1 MHQKHPPAKIAV
13 FVVAGDVGSAAAQV
27 FALASVASATIRVV
41 NCFIMGMASC
51 IGLFDS
57 AWRERL
63 LVNSMGDP
71 HRRLIQMLQSRE
83 FPALAPDIEIVPAN
97 YFAPLDLKSI
107 YGRSA
112 PVEVDLG
119 CGDGSFLVEIA
130 AANPARDFLG
140 IERLLGRVRSA
151 HRKIVQREL
160 ANARVLRVETSYAV
174 QQMLP
179 PDSVT
184 LFHLLFPDPWPKRRH
199 WRRRIV
205 TEDFF
210 VSVHRALAPDGLL
223 RIVTDQ
229 IDYFR
234 EIERLAAQ
242 STQFLISSDPEPPR
256 APSTFEKRF
265 SQSEIYRLVL
275 QKVSEVT

>member
-1 MHQKHPPAKIAV
+1 MHQ
-13 FVVAGDVGSAAAQV
+13 
-27 FALASVASATIRVV
+27 
-41 NCFIMGMASC
+41 
-51 IGLFDS
+51 
-57 AWRERL
+57 
-63 LVNSMGDP
+63 
-71 HRRLIQMLQSRE
+71 SRKV
-83 FPALAPDIEIVPAN
+83 PALAPDVEIVPAN

-112 PVEVDLG
+112 PLEVDLG
-119 CGDGSFLVEIA
+119 CGDGSFLVEAA

-160 ANARVLRVETSYAV
+160 TNARVFRIETSYV
-174 QQMLP
+174 LEQMLP
-179 PDSVT
+179 ANSVA
-184 LFHLLFPDPWPKRRH
+184 LFHLMFPDPWPKRRH

-205 TEDFF
+205 TEDFL
-210 VSVHRALAPDGLL
+210 VSVHRGLAPDGLL

-234 EIERLAAQ
+234 EIERLAGE
-242 STQFLISSDPEPPR
+242 STQFVIGSDPEPRR

-275 QKVSEVT
+275 RKVSDVT

>member
-1 MHQKHPPAKIAV
+1 M
-13 FVVAGDVGSAAAQV
+13 
-27 FALASVASATIRVV
+27 R
-41 NCFIMGMASC
+41 
-51 IGLFDS
+51 
-57 AWRERL
+57 
-63 LVNSMGDP
+63 
-71 HRRLIQMLQSRE
+71 QSRE
-83 FPALAPDIEIVPAN
+83 LPDSSADVEIVPAN

-112 PVEVDLG
+112 PLEVDLG

-130 AANPARDFLG
+130 RAAPARDFLG

-151 HRKIVQREL
+151 HRKIAQREL
-160 ANARVLRVETSYAV
+160 TNARVLRVETSYAI
-174 QQMLP
+174 QHLLP
-179 PDSVT
+179 AGST
-184 LFHLLFPDPWPKRRH
+184 ALFHLMFPDPWPKRRH

-205 TEDFF
+205 TQDFF
-210 VSVHRALAPDGLL
+210 ASVHRALIPGGLL

-242 STQFLISSDPEPPR
+242 SPQFVISSDREPPR

-265 SQSEIYRLVL
+265 SQSRIYRLVL
-275 QKVSEVT
+275 RKISEVT

>member
-1 MHQKHPPAKIAV
+1 MHQ
-13 FVVAGDVGSAAAQV
+13 
-27 FALASVASATIRVV
+27 
-41 NCFIMGMASC
+41 
-51 IGLFDS
+51 
-57 AWRERL
+57 
-63 LVNSMGDP
+63 
-71 HRRLIQMLQSRE
+71 SRKV
-83 FPALAPDIEIVPAN
+83 PALAPDVEIVPAN

-107 YGRSA
+107 YGRGA
-112 PVEVDLG
+112 PLEVDLG

-140 IERLLGRVRSA
+140 IERLFGRVRSA
-151 HRKIVQREL
+151 HRKIAQREL
-160 ANARVLRVETSYAV
+160 SNARVFRIETSYAL

-179 PDSVT
+179 ANSVA
-184 LFHLLFPDPWPKRRH
+184 LFHLMFPDPWPKRRH

-205 TEDFF
+205 TEDFL
-210 VSVHRALAPDGLL
+210 VSIHRGLAPDGLL

-234 EIERLAAQ
+234 EIERLAGE
-242 STQFLISSDPEPPR
+242 STQFVISSDPEPRR

-275 QKVSEVT
+275 RKVSDVT

>member
-1 MHQKHPPAKIAV
+1 MHQ
-13 FVVAGDVGSAAAQV
+13 
-27 FALASVASATIRVV
+27 
-41 NCFIMGMASC
+41 
-51 IGLFDS
+51 
-57 AWRERL
+57 
-63 LVNSMGDP
+63 
-71 HRRLIQMLQSRE
+71 SRKV
-83 FPALAPDIEIVPAN
+83 PALAPGVEILPAN
-97 YFAPLDLKSI
+97 YFAPLELKSI
-107 YGRSA
+107 YGRGA
-112 PVEVDLG
+112 PLEVDLG

-151 HRKIVQREL
+151 HRKITQREL
-160 ANARVLRVETSYAV
+160 TNARVLRIETSYAL

-179 PDSVT
+179 ANSVA
-184 LFHLLFPDPWPKRRH
+184 LFHLMFPDPWPKRRH

-210 VSVHRALAPDGLL
+210 ASIHRGLAPDGLL

-229 IDYFR
+229 VDYFR
-234 EIERLAAQ
+234 EIERLAGQ
-242 STQFLISSDPEPPR
+242 STQFVISSDPEPHR

-275 QKVSEVT
+275 RKDSDVT

>member
-1 MHQKHPPAKIAV
+1 MHQ
-13 FVVAGDVGSAAAQV
+13 
-27 FALASVASATIRVV
+27 
-41 NCFIMGMASC
+41 
-51 IGLFDS
+51 
-57 AWRERL
+57 
-63 LVNSMGDP
+63 
-71 HRRLIQMLQSRE
+71 SRKVS
-83 FPALAPDIEIVPAN
+83 PLAPDVEIVPAN
-97 YFAPLDLKSI
+97 YFAPLDLKAI
-107 YGRSA
+107 YRRTA
-112 PVEVDLG
+112 PLEVDLG

-140 IERLLGRVRSA
+140 IERLHGRVRSA
-151 HRKIVQREL
+151 HRKIAQREL
-160 ANARVLRVETSYAV
+160 TNARVFRIETSYAL

-179 PDSVT
+179 ANSVA
-184 LFHLLFPDPWPKRRH
+184 LFHLMFPDPWPKRRH

-210 VSVHRALAPDGLL
+210 VSVHRGLAPDGLL

-242 STQFLISSDPEPPR
+242 STQFVISSDPEPCR
-256 APSTFEKRF
+256 APSTFEKRL

-275 QKVSEVT
+275 RKVSDVT